1 MRRWRGYLSEARRRL
16 FVYGPE
22 LSMGWV
28 DPWVGSRF
36 FGGLGW
42 VHYTILLFCVD
53 MNQQLACKILFYNYQ
68 SSGKYYEIFRSIVD
82 ICINRCEILVI
93 QS

>member
-1 MRRWRGYLSEARRRL
+1 MVICLKRGADCLYMVQSC
-16 FVYGPE
+16 
-22 LSMGWV
+22 
-28 DPWVGSRF
+28 PWVGLTHGLGQYFSV

-68 SSGKYYEIFRSIVD
+68 SLGKYYEIFRSIVD
-82 ICINRCEILVI
+82 ICINRCEMLVI